1 METRRTLL
9 RRLKLRTILVVAL
22 LLSGIIPLIVS
33 SVLLIRE
40 SNKVLVNTERDNL
53 TSEAGSLS
61 QEVNTYLADI
71 RRQLAQLGNG
81 IVTAPGPEDATAR
94 LQEPWVGEQLQ
105 SFQHSNLDVIALRVF
120 TPEGAGLE
128 PGGLRPGVKAAMD
141 AVFEQ
146 ARKRKSAVYGFVPAG
161 AVRKP
166 QAILAVPV
174 PGGPSGPQLIV

>member
-61 QEVNTYLADI
+61 Q
-71 RRQLAQLGNG
+71 
-81 IVTAPGPEDATAR
+81 
-94 LQEPWVGEQLQ
+94 
-105 SFQHSNLDVIALRVF
+105 
-120 TPEGAGLE
+120 
-128 PGGLRPGVKAAMD
+128 
-141 AVFEQ
+141 
-146 ARKRKSAVYGFVPAG
+146 
-161 AVRKP
+161 
-166 QAILAVPV
+166 
-174 PGGPSGPQLIV
+174 